1 MVEYFTPDYEHPISK
16 EELSKADRKTQ
27 LEVME
32 TWFRQHYEDP
42 AEHTPYESAEGGY
55 IWIWGGPYD
64 AREELESEFAD
75 IVPSDVIDELVNK
88 LEGECLEWAPT
99 SISDNYDQYLLDD
112 IAEITDYYSNF
123 ISAIRN
129 IEMLLQIDVD
139 SEAYN
144 CLTRLLYVNVITAL
158 ETYLSDAFIN
168 IVLNNQELMRRFI
181 ETNPSFQDE
190 KISISDIY
198 KTVEM
203 IEKKARTFLI
213 ELIWHRLDRIKPMY
227 EKTLGI
233 KFPSDLGTIFR
244 SIQIRHDIVHRN
256 GKNRDGKEVFIT
268 KEEVENL
275 IEKVKHFVQHI
286 DNQLIDHD
294 LTRRFT

>member
-1 MVEYFTPDYEHPISK
+1 MVEYFTSDYEHPISK
-16 EELSKADRKTQ
+16 EELSKVDRKTQ

-42 AEHTPYESAEGGY
+42 AERTPYESAEGGY

-64 AREELESEFAD
+64 AREELESEFAG

-99 SISDNYDQYLLDD
+99 SISDHYDKYLLDD
-112 IAEITDYYSNF
+112 IAQITDYYSNF
-123 ISAIRN
+123 ISAVQD
-129 IEMLLQIDVD
+129 IEMLLQIHVD
-139 SEAYN
+139 SKASN

-168 IVLNNQELMRRFI
+168 IVLNSKELMRRFI

-198 KTVEM
+198 RTVEM

-227 EKTLGI
+227 EKTLNI
-233 KFPSDLGTIFR
+233 EFPTDLGEIFR
-244 SIQIRHDIVHRN
+244 SIRIRHDIVHRN
-256 GKNRDGKEVFIT
+256 GKTKDGKDILVT
-268 KEEVENL
+268 KEDVKNL
-275 IEKVKHFVQHI
+275 IKTVKQFVQHI

-294 LTRRFT
+294 LTNRSS